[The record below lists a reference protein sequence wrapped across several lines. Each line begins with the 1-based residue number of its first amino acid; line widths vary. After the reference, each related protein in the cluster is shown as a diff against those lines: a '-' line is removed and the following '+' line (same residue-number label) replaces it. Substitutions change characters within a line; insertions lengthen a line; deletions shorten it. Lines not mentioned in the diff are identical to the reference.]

1 MRISDWSSDVCS
13 SDLLRLHH
21 DLRADALPAQV
32 LDFLIEGGVNS
43 LLHGL
48 ALRRCD
54 EGIGELRLAAAPA
67 QDDGRQQEG
76 EGELALQLGPGAA
89 VADRPQHIAPGPKG
103 AEPDIFSAVTRPTP
117 HDPPGVP
124 ARVSQE

>member
-13 SDLLRLHH
+13 SDLIVLVGPTLQRAAVLRLHH

-32 LDFLIEGGVNS
+32 LDFLIEGGVDS

-54 EGIGELRLAAAPA
+54 EGIGEIRLAAAPA
-67 QDDGRQQEG
+67 QDDVRQPAG
-76 EGELALQLGPGAA
+76 EGALALQ
-89 VADRPQHIAPGPKG
+89 RAPG
-103 AEPDIFSAVTRPTP
+103 SAVPHGPTTI
-117 HDPPGVP
+117 
-124 ARVSQE
+124 

>member
-32 LDFLIEGGVNS
+32 LDFLIEGGVDS

-54 EGIGELRLAAAPA
+54 EGIGELRPAAAPA

-76 EGELALQLGPGAA
+76 EGELALQLGPGDA
-89 VADRPQHIAPGPKG
+89 VANRK
-103 AEPDIFSAVTRPTP
+103 STRLNSS
-117 HDPPGVP
+117 H
-124 ARVSQE
+124 